1 MHITQK
7 RIYDVCIIGSGAAGG
22 FAAKELTAAGA
33 DTILL
38 EAGNKG
44 RLEDLYIHDWPYE
57 LPKRGFGLFKQATLY
72 PDDIRQAIEFRG
84 ERIGIDRIRTLGGR
98 TFHWNAACFR
108 FSADDFRE

>member
-1 MHITQK
+1 MQISKKH
-7 RIYDVCIIGSGAAGG
+7 IYDVCIIGSGAAGG

-84 ERIGIDRIRTLGGR
+84 ERIGIDRIRTLGGP
-98 TFHWNAACFR
+98 H
-108 FSADDFRE
+108 FSLECGLLSFLG